1 MPLPPAP
8 AATLGV
14 GAAANGMGA
23 AANGM
28 GAAANGMGPWVS
40 IDAARAARALHER
53 RHERKRGPSVA
64 ELTLQQHASAATQV
78 HFVAHEWRASRA
90 RYSKRAGEDEEGEL
104 PSDGEPSTASRCG
117 FSWDAA
123 AVQCGG
129 ECSTGYM
136 GQGYCERNGICFGD
150 LPLCDHKYPAG
161 RCFGFAGGV
170 SDAWCVTASQSLSGS
185 YLADAGFYKLC
196 FCEET
201 VIGPDTPIEPHDL
214 PVNASDLPPRSDRLV
229 AGVRRAEQEL
239 PGLPECT
246 WEPGKGCSNV
256 TQYECT
262 GGPKDGECSGDNWF
276 YRPDE
281 CTSSCVHS
289 VLLYPA
295 PYFAVWR
302 PGPRARPWAEGA
314 QIPHYA
320 AEKAVGGPSA
330 FDEPEQ
336 ILMSTWC
343 KSEQTEFVGVS
354 FFSPAYEVKARRL
367 LDSCNTLGVCCK
379 ATMLSADFMGPSA
392 PEGSAEFRYRMIA
405 LKPSFLLD
413 QLEKTQQPVVFLDV
427 DLEFHKFPDLFLYD
441 SWPDGPRDVA
451 LFNFWANETNLT
463 YRHTPNIGS
472 AVAYFNQTYRAKKL
486 LAAWAEAMEYG
497 TNAQAPDDQ
506 VLDTLLNEGGWMSR
520 VSLGWL
526 PASYLRLMPAFY
538 RGVDPVIDHDRS
550 SPPGLNGHSTVKPVL
565 PPTLW
570 EELVVEEVL
579 V

>member
-1 MPLPPAP
+1 MPSRSP

-14 GAAANGMGA
+14 GAAANA
-23 AANGM
+23 
-28 GAAANGMGPWVS
+28 MGPWVS
-40 IDAARAARALHER
+40 IDTARAARARNDR
-53 RHERKRGPSVA
+53 RYERKRGPSVA
-64 ELTLQQHASAATQV
+64 ELTLQQHTASATQV
-78 HFVAHEWRASRA
+78 RFVSHEWRARASGQSSRA
-90 RYSKRAGEDEEGEL
+90 RYTKRADEDDEGEL
-104 PSDGEPSTASRCG
+104 PLDSEPSTASRCG

-129 ECSTGYM
+129 ECSPGYM
-136 GQGYCERNGICFGD
+136 GEGFCERNGVCFGD

-170 SDAWCVTASQSLSGS
+170 SDAWCVTASQSLGGS

-201 VIGPDTPIEPHDL
+201 IIGPDTPIEPHDL
-214 PVNASDLPPRSDRLV
+214 PANASDLPPRSDRLV
-229 AGVRRAEQEL
+229 AGVHEAEKQL

-246 WEPGKGCSNV
+246 WEPGHGCSNV
-256 TQYECT
+256 TQYECIA
-262 GGPKDGECSGDNWF
+262 GPKDGKCSGDNWF

-289 VLLYPA
+289 LLLYPA

-320 AEKAVGGPSA
+320 AEKAAGGPSA
-330 FDEPEQ
+330 FDKPEQ

-343 KSEQTEFVGVS
+343 KSEQIEFVGVS
-354 FFSPAYEVKARRL
+354 FFSPAYETKARRL
-367 LDSCNTLGVCCK
+367 LDSCSTLGVCCK
-379 ATMLSADFMGPSA
+379 AMMLSAGFMGPSA
-392 PEGSAEFRYRMIA
+392 PEGSSEFRFRMIA
-405 LKPSFLLD
+405 MKPSFLLD
-413 QLEKTQQPVVFLDV
+413 QLEKTRQPVVFLDV

-451 LFNFWANETNLT
+451 LFNFWANETNIT
-463 YRHTPNIGS
+463 NRHTPNIGS
-472 AVAYFNQTYRAKKL
+472 AVAYFNHTYRAKKL
-486 LAAWAEAMEYG
+486 LTAWAEAMEYS

-506 VLDTLLNEGGWMSR
+506 VLDKLLNDGGWMSR

-538 RGVDPVIDHDRS
+538 RGVSPVIDHDRS
-550 SPPGLNGHSTVKPVL
+550 SPPGLNGHSRVKPVL

-570 EELVVEEVL
+570 EELVAEEEESTEPV
-579 V
+579 